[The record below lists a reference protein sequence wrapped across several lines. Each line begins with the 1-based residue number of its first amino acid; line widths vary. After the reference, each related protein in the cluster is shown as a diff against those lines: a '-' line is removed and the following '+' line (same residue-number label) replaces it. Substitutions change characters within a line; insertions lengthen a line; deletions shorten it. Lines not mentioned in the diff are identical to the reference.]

1 MDNASD
7 SDALLVN
14 LNAEK
19 ADLMTPVIVFLAVL
33 MCAGLVGNVFVVIYY
48 GFRARKSTHSLFICT
63 VAIYDLISCGI
74 SIPFEIVDLR
84 LFITFEDS
92 TACKVLRFV
101 NHFAAIGSICILLEI
116 AIDRFRRICRPVQKQ
131 LNHQQAKLAC
141 GLSVVVSVVYSW
153 PTFVFYT
160 SVPVDVRSKNGQ
172 TVTGHDCTTTKEKEY
187 SVYLLVFNFFYMAS
201 FVVVAVIL
209 CVLYSL
215 VGRMLVKHNHKMTA
229 AKPTSEGIET
239 SLTDDTTAKTKQTE
253 KVTSNTGDKP
263 TQQANHKTTHLDRTT
278 VKFTMIMLVITV
290 VFVISFLPFL
300 ALLLWRV
307 AKGGYIVDA
316 LSDSGLV
323 AFQFGL
329 RSYFLNSALNPF
341 TYGFFNSRF
350 RDFLYTMVCVCRRK
364 TSGINVLFS
373 TSSDTQ

>member
-7 SDALLVN
+7 SDALLAN

-19 ADLMTPVIVFLAVL
+19 ADLMTPVIVYLAVL
-33 MCAGLVGNVFVVIYY
+33 MCSGLVGNMLVVIYY
-48 GFRARKSTHSLFICT
+48 GFRARQSTHSLFICS

-74 SIPFEIVDLR
+74 SIPIEIVDLR
-84 LFITFEDS
+84 LFVTFENS
-92 TACKVLRFV
+92 AACKVLRFV

-131 LNHQQAKLAC
+131 LKHQQVKIAC
-141 GLSVVVSVVYSW
+141 GLSVVVSLFYSW
-153 PTFVFYT
+153 PAFVFYT
-160 SVPVDVRSKNGQ
+160 SVPVDVRSENGL
-172 TVTGHDCTTTKEKEY
+172 TVTGHDCTTTKEKDY
-187 SVYLLVFNFFYMAS
+187 SVYLWVFNSFYMAS

-215 VGRMLVKHNHKMTA
+215 VGRMLVKHNRKMNF

-253 KVTSNTGDKP
+253 SAISDKADGS
-263 TQQANHKTTHLDRTT
+263 TQQAQHKATQLDRKT

-290 VFVISFLPFL
+290 VFVISFLPYQ
-300 ALLLWRV
+300 ALVLWRV
-307 AKGGYIVDA
+307 SKGGYEADV
-316 LSDSGLV
+316 LSDGGLV

-341 TYGFFNSRF
+341 IYGFFNSRF
-350 RDFLYTMVCVCRRK
+350 RDFVYKIVCVCRRK
-364 TSGINVLFS
+364 THGRSKFS
-373 TSSDTQ
+373 STTSDTQ